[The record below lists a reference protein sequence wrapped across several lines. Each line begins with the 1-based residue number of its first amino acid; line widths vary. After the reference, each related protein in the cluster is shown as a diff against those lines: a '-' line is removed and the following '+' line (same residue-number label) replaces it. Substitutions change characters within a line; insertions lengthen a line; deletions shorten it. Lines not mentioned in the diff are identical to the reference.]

1 MLHRILL
8 LILVFPSISFSQNLD
23 PTICNDRLEEAKRSY
38 DAGQLEEV
46 KDKIEDCLENKPR
59 LFSREKMIEG
69 YKLLTESYLFRNEVD
84 NSTRSFESMLRF
96 DPLFEAD
103 STDPNNSFDL
113 IYLSKTYQKNP
124 IVSIYANFGTNYSAL
139 EILQNYTADN
149 NLRSAQNY
157 KQFTLGY
164 NAALGIEIPIWRNF
178 TLAMEANFA
187 MRSYLFA
194 DTMYLSSNLS
204 NPRQADY
211 IYSILKFN
219 EQQMYIDVP
228 LMLRYEYYLK
238 KNKKIIPYA
247 FLGFTPN
254 FLLKAD
260 LVNIERNTNRE
271 TLGGGAI
278 VGGEVS
284 LPIAGPA
291 IANYNTDLPD
301 PKLSLRNNFN
311 VSVMAGIGSKFRIGS
326 DFLIVEAR
334 YNRFILNSVNIENRY
349 SNREL
354 LYKYGY
360 VDNDFRMD
368 NFSLTIGFEKSFY
381 KPRKK
386 KKYDPIFID
395 KRLNQLINKEKKEIK
410 RTTDSELKREL
421 NSFIRDLERDKPGI
435 LEDVKRGRAGSEV
448 IKDAFDEADKIKDKK

>member
-1 MLHRILL
+1 MLSRILL
-8 LILVFPSISFSQNLD
+8 LILVFPLISFSQNLD

-260 LVNIERNTNRE
+260 LVNIERNTSRE

-291 IANYNTDLPD
+291 IANNNTDLSD

-311 VSVMAGIGSKFRIGS
+311 FSVMAGIGSKFRIGS

>member
-1 MLHRILL
+1 MLLRII
-8 LILVFPSISFSQNLD
+8 ILVLFFSTLSFSQNLD

-59 LFSREKMIEG
+59 LFSKEKMIEG
-69 YKLLTESYLFRNEVD
+69 YKLLTESYLFRNDVD

-124 IVSIYANFGTNYSAL
+124 IVSIYANFGTNYSTL
-139 EILQNYTADN
+139 EILQNYSSDN
-149 NLRSAQNY
+149 NLRSAENY

-178 TLAMEANFA
+178 TLALEANFA

-194 DTMYLSSNLS
+194 DTLYLSSNLS
-204 NPRQADY
+204 NPRQANY

-219 EQQMYIDVP
+219 EQQIYIDVP
-228 LMLRYEYYLK
+228 LMLRYEYNLK
-238 KNKKIIPYA
+238 KYKKIIPYA
-247 FLGFTPN
+247 YLGATPN
-254 FLLKAD
+254 FLMRAD
-260 LVNIERNTNRE
+260 LVNIERNTSRE
-271 TLGGGAI
+271 TLGGGAV
-278 VGGEVS
+278 VGGEIS
-284 LPIAGPA
+284 LPISGPS
-291 IANYNTDLPD
+291 ISNYNADLPE
-301 PKLSLRNNFN
+301 PKLPLRNNFN
-311 VSVMAGIGSKFRIGS
+311 FSVLAGIGSKFRIGS

-386 KKYDPIFID
+386 KKYDPNYID
-395 KRLNQLINKEKKEIK
+395 KRLKQLINKEKKEIK

-435 LEDVKRGRAGSEV
+435 LEDVKRGRTGSEV
-448 IKDAFDEADKIKDKK
+448 IKDAFEEADNIKDKN